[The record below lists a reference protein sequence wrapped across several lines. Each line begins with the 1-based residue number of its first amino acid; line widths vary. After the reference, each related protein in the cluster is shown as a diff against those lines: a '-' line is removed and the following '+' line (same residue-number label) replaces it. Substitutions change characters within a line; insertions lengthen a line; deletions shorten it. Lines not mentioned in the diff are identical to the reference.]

1 MDAPIP
7 PEFEAYARD
16 QVAAGF
22 VASEAEAVADVLMRY
37 LRHVEDT
44 RALVDPAIAEAD
56 RREGMGGDAFLR
68 ALIEES
74 RAAHGG

>member
-16 QVAAGF
+16 QVAAGL
-22 VASEAEAVADVLMRY
+22 VASAAEAVADVLMRY
-37 LRHVEDT
+37 LKHVEDI
-44 RALVDPAIAEAD
+44 RALVDQAIAEAD
-56 RREGMGGDAFLR
+56 RGEGMDGDAFME

-74 RAAHGG
+74 RAACGG